1 MFVRRWCSSRNS
13 SLSTMLLGTL
23 AMATNVASLRVMDL
37 FRGLSF
43 AYFAP
48 PRKQC
53 VCESFSCVEAPSPD
67 FRLDFSFSFSSFFRW
82 ISACTMGWACFK
94 WAFKLVGY
102 LPLISLMSVL
112 QIIALQFRWGNFIEL
127 KVREWTEGPL
137 LTDPQ
142 FTSGLGLTALD
153 LRGGI
158 VGVVKRCGFCG
169 NTVKNHTARIMSSWA
184 IKAMRRATT
193 DLRSY
198 QDIRKFL

>member
-1 MFVRRWCSSRNS
+1 
-13 SLSTMLLGTL
+13 
-23 AMATNVASLRVMDL
+23 MDL

-142 FTSGLGLTALD
+142 FTSGLSLTALD
-153 LRGGI
+153 LRGGMDTSRWDFAFRGRAGLQLAWTNM
-158 VGVVKRCGFCG
+158 GVVKRCGFYG

-184 IKAMRRATT
+184 IKAMRRAAT